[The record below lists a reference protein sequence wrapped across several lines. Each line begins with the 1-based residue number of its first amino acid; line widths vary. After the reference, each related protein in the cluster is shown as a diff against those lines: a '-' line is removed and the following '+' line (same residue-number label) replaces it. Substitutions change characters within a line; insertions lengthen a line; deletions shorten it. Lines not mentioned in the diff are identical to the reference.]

1 MSDLIDIFNLDG
13 EAFVTKTQS
22 TEGKDL
28 EFYKP
33 YPEDGKDGVY
43 KSLIRFLPN
52 VADPKK
58 SKIHKYYVYLKDAEG
73 QGFSVDCPS
82 TVGKKSVLKDIFWKL
97 KNSHSA
103 ADQELA
109 KQFSRKEDYYSLVQI
124 VQDKNKPELEGKIL
138 IFKFGKKL
146 NDMIEAQIKPEYGD
160 SSNPF
165 DLFNGKL
172 FAVQVRKVGEW
183 NNYDLCQFVGSN
195 DPIMIDG
202 RKMDKT
208 PADMEEITKYLK
220 AGPQNLASFDYKD
233 WDENM
238 TEKVMRIIKST
249 VPDGRLVNEI
259 MSGVNYSKKSESP
272 APQRQAPREESPFIS
287 DEKPST
293 PSSGPVYGPK
303 TSPSSAIFE
312 ELESSSDNYAGSS
325 SSASSSS
332 DSSFGSSLED
342 LYKDL

>member
-1 MSDLIDIFNLDG
+1 MSDFIDIFNLDG
-13 EAFVTKTQS
+13 ETFVTKTQAQ
-22 TEGKDL
+22 EGKES

-58 SKIHKYYVYLKDAEG
+58 SKIHKYYVYMKDSEG

-82 TVGKKSVLKDIFWKL
+82 TIGKKSILKDIFWKL
-97 KNSHSA
+97 KGSHSA

-109 KQFSRKEDYYSLVQI
+109 KQFSRKEDYYALVQI
-124 VQDKNKPELEGKIL
+124 VQDKNKPELEGKIM

-183 NNYDLCQFVGSN
+183 NNYDLCSFVGERTPIKINGVAMQKNQN
-195 DPIMIDG
+195 DMKSILD
-202 RKMDKT
+202 
-208 PADMEEITKYLK
+208 YLNE
-220 AGPQNLASFDYKD
+220 GPKNLTSFDYKD
-233 WDENM
+233 WDDEL
-238 TEKVMRIIKST
+238 TEKVHSVIRNT
-249 VPDGRLVNEI
+249 VPEARVVNEI
-259 MSGVNYSKKSESP
+259 ISGANSAPTRTAPVQTSQPNSTSSEATNDFFAEANQTKVGSNKNEG
-272 APQRQAPREESPFIS
+272 AQSSVPQTASN
-287 DEKPST
+287 
-293 PSSGPVYGPK
+293 SSM
-303 TSPSSAIFE
+303 
-312 ELESSSDNYAGSS
+312 
-325 SSASSSS
+325 
-332 DSSFGSSLED
+332 SSLED
-342 LYKDL
+342 LYNDL